1 MADRL
6 ALSPAPAFGRGPLV
20 PVPTNWDEPGAQM
33 GVVSALS
40 NVAMAL
46 HARGDP
52 LTTAPGATLLVAGH
66 CFMFSQRVP
75 VRQWCL
81 LPHRVLY
88 HGEAHRL
95 LAAAL
100 LHRNALHLLGNI
112 SSLLSSGLYLE
123 RRSGWHFVLKSLGL
137 AVTAN
142 ALRLLSMCLRARI
155 TGHSLHT
162 LPVAVYGGL
171 GFSAACLALQVVALE
186 EPQREPQLAHRLHL
200 PGQWRP
206 LTCWATYGLHA
217 AMSWQALNTRPQLLQ
232 ADLEHDLCGVLAALA
247 YIWCPRLWRSFTEAR
262 SLRTWQRTMYGTA
275 RSGQRLGGGSSEQ
288 TVGTAGSGTGAAL
301 TPAHRAALEAAA
313 AREQRERD
321 RAESLASHQERNR
334 AFVGGTGSGVRL
346 GGGSELDLRLSV
358 AGLCSRPSLP
368 SLASTY
374 LTLAIFVALH
384 RMLTSH
390 FLANCLPHRL
400 LPSCTHPSCRHCGS
414 RAPYAFARNAGGKCL
429 ASARP
434 PALTGILYRIQH
446 DIGCYVPQ
454 AAFVWCVCWRFTISH
469 HFCMAVRDVLAI
481 PGWLR
486 IARLRCG
493 TRRTQPK
500 LAIQLIL
507 SRQLHALPA
516 GYIAIATLSLSLS
529 DIVLDPLCSQY
540 NTRQRGQQQVPHT
553 RSCGHARALSQR
565 SVARMQRTA
574 LRKALSSIS
583 IAQTPP
589 LLLNGS
595 HFNMGRRQCVD
606 MTPNRFK

>member
-6 ALSPAPAFGRGPLV
+6 ALSPAPAFGRGQNPLV

-95 LAAAL
+95 LAAVM
-100 LHRNALHLLGNI
+100 LHRNALHLLSNV

-162 LPVAVYGGL
+162 LPIAVYGGL

-186 EPQREPQLAHRLHL
+186 EPQREPQVAHWLHL

-217 AMSWQALNTRPQLLQ
+217 AMSWQALANRPQLLQ
-232 ADLEHDLCGVLAALA
+232 ADLEHDLCGVLAGLA
-247 YIWCPRLWRSFTEAR
+247 YTWCPRLWRSFTEAR
-262 SLRTWQRTMYGTA
+262 SLRTWQRTMYGPA
-275 RSGQRLGGGSSEQ
+275 RSGHRLGGGISEQ
-288 TVGTAGSGTGAAL
+288 TVGTAGSGTGTAL
-301 TPAHRAALEAAA
+301 SPAHRAALEAAA
-313 AREQRERD
+313 AREQRERE
-321 RAESLASHQERNR
+321 RAESLRSHQERNQ

-346 GGGSELDLRLSV
+346 GGGSELDLRFSV
-358 AGLCSRPSLP
+358 AGLCSHPSLP
-368 SLASTY
+368 SLGSTHVM
-374 LTLAIFVALH
+374 LAIFVASH
-384 RMLTSH
+384 GMLTSH
-390 FLANCLPHRL
+390 LLTQCLPHLL
-400 LPSCTHPSCRHCGS
+400 LPHAPTPLAGTVVHVHPM
-414 RAPYAFARNAGGKCL
+414 L
-429 ASARP
+429 
-434 PALTGILYRIQH
+434 
-446 DIGCYVPQ
+446 
-454 AAFVWCVCWRFTISH
+454 
-469 HFCMAVRDVLAI
+469 
-481 PGWLR
+481 
-486 IARLRCG
+486 
-493 TRRTQPK
+493 
-500 LAIQLIL
+500 
-507 SRQLHALPA
+507 LHA
-516 GYIAIATLSLSLS
+516 TLAASVWL
-529 DIVLDPLCSQY
+529 
-540 NTRQRGQQQVPHT
+540 
-553 RSCGHARALSQR
+553 ALVR
-565 SVARMQRTA
+565 
-574 LRKALSSIS
+574 L
-583 IAQTPP
+583 
-589 LLLNGS
+589 
-595 HFNMGRRQCVD
+595 H
-606 MTPNRFK
+606 